1 MTDNSS
7 TFLAMRVVMAFM
19 FEMLFHNVSLCK
31 YFLKQRDRPSMTAR
45 IESLKLPSDTI
56 CNNPIVVTGNLR
68 AVFT

>member
-1 MTDNSS
+1 
-7 TFLAMRVVMAFM
+7 MAFM